1 MNMNSPSKSF
11 SQNMRWWD
19 LPAASLLLVAILT
32 AASRLVATHWTEHLA
47 IVQTIATIA
56 TLSGLAVGQSRFS
69 SRLAALLL
77 VAYGLFVV
85 PWQLGMTVSGD
96 LPWLRRMDLLSTR
109 LHVIIEQ
116 LTNHQVVQDSLLFI
130 VFMAVLFW
138 ALGTLAGYSLARHG
152 HAWQAIL
159 PTGLALF
166 VIHAFDALIA
176 PRAWYLAVYIFFALV
191 LVARAAYLKQHD
203 RWQQSRTAL
212 PPHLGLDFIRFALL
226 ATALLVVV
234 SWTAPAFASA
244 LPAAEKVYT
253 RIKQPWYEFRDR
265 VDNAF
270 ASLRSSVGIVSDYY
284 GDSVMLGRG
293 NQLTGSQVFQVI
305 VPSNAPSSLRLY
317 WRARTY
323 DSYQNGQWLNTVSQ
337 SQSFDPNNNVV
348 LPTDSDRWLGTFD
361 FVTSA
366 PLSTLF
372 VPPQPLWV
380 SVPAMAETAIN
391 PDASKD
397 VTAFRANPPLEAGV
411 IYTVQAFL
419 TNASIAILRKAG
431 TDYPGWV
438 DERYLQLPDTVTDR
452 TRQLAQKIT
461 SGLQNPYDKAA
472 AITSYLRDTIPYSD
486 VVPEQPSGQDS
497 IDWFLFDLQ
506 KGFCNYYASA
516 EVVLLRSIGIPAR
529 FAVGYAQGER
539 QSDGRYIVR
548 QKDAHAWPEVYFT
561 GLGWVEFEPTA
572 SQPTLVRT
580 PGTAGDTAQSS
591 NLPNN
596 SDLERQQLAEQLALQ
611 RQNRGGGVAPPP
623 VTTPNRAS
631 LLFWLIPLVLALV
644 LLGLAFRFRN
654 RINLQPAPIWIERT
668 MLRVGLRP
676 PQAVRLWARRAGLPP
691 LTRAYLEINHALA
704 RLGQHP
710 AATATPAERSAAL
723 IKTIP
728 QAEAQATRLV
738 TEYQVG
744 IFSPQPADTQAA
756 HLAGLEIRR
765 LSYKELVRRVFSR
778 LQRPARGRLQPAR
791 KG

>member
-1 MNMNSPSKSF
+1 
-11 SQNMRWWD
+11 MRWWD

-32 AASRLVATHWTEHLA
+32 AASRLVATRWTEHMA

-56 TLSGLAVGQSRFS
+56 TLSGLALGQSRFS
-69 SRLAALLL
+69 SRVAAFILA
-77 VAYGLFVV
+77 VYGLFIV
-85 PWQLGMTVSGD
+85 PWQLGMTVDGD
-96 LPWLRRMDLLSTR
+96 LPWVQRMDSLGAR
-109 LHVIIEQ
+109 LQVIIAQ
-116 LTNHQVVQDSLLFI
+116 LTNHAVVQDSLLFI
-130 VFMAVLFW
+130 VLMAVMFW
-138 ALGTLAGYSLARHG
+138 VLGTLAGYSLTRHG
-152 HAWQAIL
+152 NAWLAIL

-176 PRAWYLAVYIFFALV
+176 PRAWYLAVYIFFGLV

-226 ATALLVVV
+226 ATALLVVL
-234 SWTAPAFASA
+234 SWTAPAFAGA

-253 RIKQPWYEFRDR
+253 RIKQPWYELRDR

-293 NQLTGSQVFQVI
+293 NQLTGNQVFQVI
-305 VPSNAPSSLRLY
+305 VPSNAPTSLRFY

-323 DSYQNGQWLNTVSQ
+323 DSYQNGQWLNTVAH
-337 SQSFDPNNNVV
+337 SQSFDPAGSVV

-380 SVPAMAETAIN
+380 SVPAMAEAAVN
-391 PDASKD
+391 LDASKD

-411 IYTVQAFL
+411 IYMVQASL
-419 TNASIAILRKAG
+419 TNASVTQLRKAG
-431 TDYPGWV
+431 TDYPAWV
-438 DERYLQLPDTVTDR
+438 VDRYLQLPDTITDR
-452 TRQLAQKIT
+452 TRQLAQRIT
-461 SGLQNPYDKAA
+461 AELETPYDKAA

-497 IDWFLFDLQ
+497 VDWFLFDLQ

-516 EVVLLRSIGIPAR
+516 EVVLLRSLGIPAR

-539 QSDGRYIVR
+539 QADGRYLVR

-572 SQPTLVRT
+572 SQPTVVRA
-580 PGTAGDTAQSS
+580 PGTAGDPAQDS
-591 NLPNN
+591 NLPDNG
-596 SDLERQQLAEQLALQ
+596 DLERQQLAEQLALQ
-611 RQNRGGGVAPPP
+611 RANRGGGVTPTPLPAPKRP
-623 VTTPNRAS
+623 S

-644 LLGLAFRFRN
+644 LLGLAFRFRG
-654 RINLQPAPIWIERT
+654 RINLQPAPIWIERS
-668 MLRVGLRP
+668 MLRAGLRP
-676 PQAVRLWARRAGLPP
+676 PQSIRLWARRAGLPP

-723 IKTIP
+723 IQAIP
-728 QAEAQATRLV
+728 QVETQANRLV

-756 HLAGLEIRR
+756 HQAGLEIRR
-765 LSYKELVRRVFSR
+765 LSYKELVRRLFSR
-778 LQRPARGRLQPAR
+778 LQRPTRGSLQPAR